1 MRILLAA
8 LFAVLG
14 QSALAQQRQSPAEQ
28 AMTARISSEIGANLQ
43 CTASI
48 IALKA
53 ELDAAQKRVKELE
66 DAAKRPAEEAKK

>member
-14 QSALAQQRQSPAEQ
+14 QSALAQQPPRQSPAEQ
-28 AMTARISSEIGANLQ
+28 ALTARISSEIGANLQ
-43 CTASI
+43 CTANV

-66 DAAKRPAEEAKK
+66 AASKPAAPTN